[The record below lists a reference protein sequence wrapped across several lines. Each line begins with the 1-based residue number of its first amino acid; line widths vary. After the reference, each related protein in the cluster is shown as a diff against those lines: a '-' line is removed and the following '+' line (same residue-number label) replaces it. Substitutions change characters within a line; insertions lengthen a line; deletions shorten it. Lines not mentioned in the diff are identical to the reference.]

1 MIKSINDSAV
11 LANGV
16 HMPWLGL
23 GVFKTQE
30 GEEVENSVRYALE
43 AGYRHIDTAAIY
55 RNEEGVGRAVKAAG
69 IAREELFITTKVWN
83 TEQGYETTLAAF
95 EESRKKL
102 GVEYV
107 DLYLI
112 HWAVKEKYKD
122 TWRALEKLYQDGL
135 VRAIGVSNFQVHHL
149 QDLMATAN
157 VKPMVNQVEYHPY
170 LTQKELLAFC
180 KQEGIQFEAW
190 SPIMRGRVNDEP
202 LIVQLAEKYGKT
214 PAQIVLRWDLQHG
227 VVTIPKSVR
236 QERVIENAQLF
247 DFELTAEDMAV
258 LDGLNRDQRFGSD
271 PDNFNF

>member
-1 MIKSINDSAV
+1 MIKSINDSTV

-55 RNEEGVGRAVKAAG
+55 RNEEGVGRAVQASG

-95 EESRKKL
+95 EESRQKL
-102 GVEYV
+102 GLEYV

-112 HWAVKEKYKD
+112 HWAVKEKYKE
-122 TWRALEKLYQDGL
+122 TWRALEKLYKDGL

-202 LIVQLAEKYGKT
+202 VIVQLAEKYGKT

-236 QERVIENAQLF
+236 RERVIENAQLF
-247 DFELTAEDMAV
+247 DFELSAEDMAT
-258 LDGLNRDQRFGSD
+258 LDGLNREQRFGSD
-271 PDNFNF
+271 PDNFSF